1 MCGIIAVLRRPSNR
15 PIPGLPGL
23 EADLGLARGHLES
36 AGTLLEAR
44 GSALEAAIEIRL
56 ASAHIGAV
64 DQALRGVPGTL
75 ALLSDP
81 IAAASLESM
90 AKLLNKQVEL
100 LDLILDSGV
109 IDADHLE
116 EINEAL
122 IEAKDAQW
130 AVSNDRINTA
140 RSISGLL
147 GGLDP
152 EMNPGAVAAMHS
164 VQVALSAIDRL
175 EVRGRDSAGLQ
186 LFVTNPALELT
197 NPEVLALIAQRA
209 DDRLFRGGAVCSVD
223 GALAFVYK
231 AAAEIG
237 ELGDNVAALRA
248 SISSDDLLHAALK
261 GEGAR
266 ITVLGHTRWAS
277 VGIISEANAHPLN
290 SIESSQGGAG
300 VGAGDAGAGGPYIAA
315 VLNGD
320 VDNFREL
327 IEQHTLSIPSEITT
341 DAKVIPALVSRALN
355 ADFATGSSP
364 DLLVEAFSKT
374 VSSFEG
380 SMAIAAHSG
389 ADPNR
394 LLLALRGSGQA
405 LYIGLADDSY
415 VVASEPYGVVEEASQ
430 YIRLDGETPSD
441 LDNPEASRGQIVVL
455 DASLAGSLAGIERLS
470 YDGSKI
476 AVGASDLQRAEVTTR
491 DIDRGDFPHF
501 LLKEISESPASFR
514 KTLRAKLIERDGLLC
529 VDVGSEA
536 LPDAIRAQLSAGA
549 LRRVLVIGQGT
560 AAVAGQSLAAA
571 LADLASS
578 RLVVEALPATELSGF
593 RLSEDMTETLVIA
606 ISQSGTTTDTNRTVD
621 LVRSRGG
628 VVISIVNR
636 RGSDLTDRSDG
647 VLYTSDGR
655 DVEMSVA
662 STKAFYAQI
671 AAGFLLAFAIAEAA
685 GAEIGDR
692 QEFLTALRDL
702 PAAMEVVLS
711 RRDAARV
718 IAENFAPAKRYWAVV
733 GNGRNRIAAQ
743 EIRIK
748 LSELCYKSIAC
759 DATEDKKH
767 IDLSAEPLILVCAAG
782 LRGSIADDVA
792 KELSIYRAHKAS
804 AIAFVDDGEDRFS
817 AAIATFAVPVTHPD
831 LGFVLSAMAGHLFGY
846 EAALAIDASAI
857 PLRESRAA
865 IEDAY
870 GAAEQF
876 DQSDYSRLGAKIAP
890 LAERF
895 FGLLRVGGY
904 DGSLEAG
911 TAVRLAS
918 LFRYATGMVPLD
930 VFAIEWGIVG
940 TPGVVIEALTTAL
953 TLAIDELTRP
963 IDAIKHQAKTVTVG
977 ISRSDDALLRS
988 PLVQAVL
995 AAGAARDNL
1004 GYRVLRTLV
1013 ALEAAVARVD
1023 GSTRYRIEGDPASDN
1038 AVIAVVERAGI
1049 GATFA
1054 SRTEQ
1059 DPRLRGTKQL
1069 VAVEGEVTIARGR
1082 SDGRIVVIVPEV
1094 KGADCVGLT
1103 LLHLELHEYLPPEIA
1118 RGVLSGYRNRYTA
1131 IRSAV
1136 TETEPLFDDAL
1147 LGDVAM
1153 ADLLTVPVYTLAD
1166 RWRER

>member
-209 DDRLFRGGAVCSVD
+209 DDRLFRAGAVCSVD

-290 SIESSQGGAG
+290 SIESSPGGAG
-300 VGAGDAGAGGPYIAA
+300 VGAGHAGGPYIAA

-327 IEQHTLSIPSEITT
+327 IEQHSLSIPSEITT

-355 ADFATGSSP
+355 ADLATGNSS

-380 SMAIAAHSG
+380 SVAIAAHSG

-394 LLLALRGSGQA
+394 LLLAIRGSGQA

-536 LPDAIRAQLSAGA
+536 LPEVIRGQLSSGT
-549 LRRVLVIGQGT
+549 LRRVLVIGQG
-560 AAVAGQSLAAA
+560 
-571 LADLASS
+571 
-578 RLVVEALPATELSGF
+578 
-593 RLSEDMTETLVIA
+593 
-606 ISQSGTTTDTNRTVD
+606 
-621 LVRSRGG
+621 
-628 VVISIVNR
+628 
-636 RGSDLTDRSDG
+636 
-647 VLYTSDGR
+647 
-655 DVEMSVA
+655 
-662 STKAFYAQI
+662 
-671 AAGFLLAFAIAEAA
+671 
-685 GAEIGDR
+685 
-692 QEFLTALRDL
+692 
-702 PAAMEVVLS
+702 
-711 RRDAARV
+711 
-718 IAENFAPAKRYWAVV
+718 
-733 GNGRNRIAAQ
+733 
-743 EIRIK
+743 
-748 LSELCYKSIAC
+748 
-759 DATEDKKH
+759 
-767 IDLSAEPLILVCAAG
+767 
-782 LRGSIADDVA
+782 
-792 KELSIYRAHKAS
+792 
-804 AIAFVDDGEDRFS
+804 
-817 AAIATFAVPVTHPD
+817 
-831 LGFVLSAMAGHLFGY
+831 
-846 EAALAIDASAI
+846 
-857 PLRESRAA
+857 
-865 IEDAY
+865 
-870 GAAEQF
+870 
-876 DQSDYSRLGAKIAP
+876 
-890 LAERF
+890 
-895 FGLLRVGGY
+895 
-904 DGSLEAG
+904 
-911 TAVRLAS
+911 
-918 LFRYATGMVPLD
+918 
-930 VFAIEWGIVG
+930 
-940 TPGVVIEALTTAL
+940 
-953 TLAIDELTRP
+953 
-963 IDAIKHQAKTVTVG
+963 
-977 ISRSDDALLRS
+977 
-988 PLVQAVL
+988 
-995 AAGAARDNL
+995 
-1004 GYRVLRTLV
+1004 
-1013 ALEAAVARVD
+1013 
-1023 GSTRYRIEGDPASDN
+1023 
-1038 AVIAVVERAGI
+1038 
-1049 GATFA
+1049 
-1054 SRTEQ
+1054 
-1059 DPRLRGTKQL
+1059 
-1069 VAVEGEVTIARGR
+1069 
-1082 SDGRIVVIVPEV
+1082 
-1094 KGADCVGLT
+1094 
-1103 LLHLELHEYLPPEIA
+1103 
-1118 RGVLSGYRNRYTA
+1118 
-1131 IRSAV
+1131 
-1136 TETEPLFDDAL
+1136 
-1147 LGDVAM
+1147 
-1153 ADLLTVPVYTLAD
+1153 
-1166 RWRER
+1166 